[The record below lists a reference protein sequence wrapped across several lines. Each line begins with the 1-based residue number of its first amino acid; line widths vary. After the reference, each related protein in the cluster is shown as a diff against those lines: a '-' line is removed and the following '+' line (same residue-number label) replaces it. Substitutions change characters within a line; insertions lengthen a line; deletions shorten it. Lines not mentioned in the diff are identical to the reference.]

1 MGVASLLEIADLFL
15 FKVVSFTGSALAV
28 LADVLRLSDML
39 ARNGGYYH
47 AKINLVEGGLAQWWV
62 SLGHEEIEVWWR

>member
-15 FKVVSFTGSALAV
+15 FRVVSFTGSALAV

-39 ARNGGYYH
+39 ARDGG
-47 AKINLVEGGLAQWWV
+47 LVEGGSAQWWV
-62 SLGHEEIEVWWR
+62 SSGHEEIEIW